1 MTKDWH
7 YAEGEKTVGPL
18 DLKEMQSVLS
28 EISDPRNLRVWKPG
42 FKDWERA
49 GNVPELAELI
59 HKPPPLPQA
68 PKSGRKQL
76 ASQEVWR
83 SAAAIGVSVV
93 VMVAVSG
100 IGAALAGIPLLG
112 RPRLGNAA
120 ATTVRCYGKGTAGT
134 LIPVPAL
141 GGKSWP
147 PFIAAVRGAYD
158 APARFFVNTTSGS
171 GCDCG

>member
-100 IGAALAGIPLLG
+100 IGAALAGIPLLVGLDWATRRRRRFAATG
-112 RPRLGNAA
+112 RERLG
-120 ATTVRCYGKGTAGT
+120 R
-134 LIPVPAL
+134 
-141 GGKSWP
+141 
-147 PFIAAVRGAYD
+147 
-158 APARFFVNTTSGS
+158 
-171 GCDCG
+171 